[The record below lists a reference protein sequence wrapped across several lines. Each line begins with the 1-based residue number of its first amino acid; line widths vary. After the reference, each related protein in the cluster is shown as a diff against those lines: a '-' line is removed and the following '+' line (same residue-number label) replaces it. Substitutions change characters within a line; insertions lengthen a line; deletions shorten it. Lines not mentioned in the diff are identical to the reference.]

1 MARRLTALVAASA
14 AVLSMLVLTGAP
26 ASGITRH
33 LQRIAGVDRYQTA
46 VDLSVATYPEGA
58 NHAVIASGAA
68 FPDGLAAGPLAA
80 LRDGPVLLTTPDGL
94 PPQVATE
101 LQRLAVTEITV
112 VGGPAAVQDLV
123 LESIAAA
130 TGITPTRVSGPDR
143 YTTAALVS
151 QGFPGGT
158 PVYLASGVTFPDAL
172 AGGAAA
178 AAAGAPL
185 LLTPPDALPEAVV
198 AELTRL
204 APTEIRILGG
214 AAAVGTAVEERLRAL
229 SPSVLRIAGADRYA
243 TAATLATFGGA
254 RPAEALVTTG
264 RTFPDALASAGLAA
278 SRRAPILLTD
288 TRCAPNVTV
297 DTLRGLGWPDLTAIG
312 GTASVAPAAAS
323 VVPCTGIP
331 DGLLAPGV
339 TLTTQVLPGPRVVH
353 VITLDRRQGYDLR
366 TTTATGSLEGR
377 LHTSEIARRWNA
389 LAVVNGG
396 FFRPDGSPSHAF
408 AADGRLL
415 RWPGQVNT
423 LVGFDP
429 AKQTYGFFGRP
440 QATVELQLGAEVTGV
455 PLDLVNAGAPA
466 GEQTALLTPDSKG
479 ELPEGEWCRVVLT
492 SAGAPTI
499 GDDAVTRQP
508 YTTDSGTCS
517 SSPVPRTSDVLVA
530 PPGTVAGERLDNLTA
545 GDALFVRWRAH
556 TTDQGVLDLIG
567 ANATLV
573 FGGRVADEVLQGGG
587 TFYSLRAGRT
597 AIAQRGNGDLLLV
610 VVDGRQEGY
619 SIGMTPRELADHL
632 VTLGAHDAANL
643 DGGGSSA
650 MAVHGVLVNRPSD
663 PGGERSV
670 GSALVVVPRGTG
682 VPPPVA
688 GVGEPLI
695 DPDEEAAAA

>member
-1 MARRLTALVAASA
+1 MTRRLTAFLAAA
-14 AVLSMLVLTGAP
+14 AAALSMLVLTGAP

-46 VDLSVATYPEGA
+46 VDLSVATFPDGA
-58 NHAVIASGAA
+58 GHAVVASGAA

-80 LRDGPVLLTTPDGL
+80 RLEGPVLLTTPDGL
-94 PPQVATE
+94 PPQVADE
-101 LQRLAVTEITV
+101 LRRLAVTEITV
-112 VGGPAAVQDLV
+112 VGGPAAVQDVV
-123 LESIAAA
+123 LESITQA
-130 TGITPTRVSGPDR
+130 TGITPTRLSGPDR
-143 YTTAALVS
+143 YATAASAS
-151 QGFPGGT
+151 QAFPGGG

-178 AAAGAPL
+178 AAAGGPL
-185 LLTPPDALPEAVV
+185 LLTPPDGLPDVV
-198 AELTRL
+198 AAELTRL

-214 AAAVGTAVEERLRAL
+214 PAAVGAGVEERLRTF
-229 SPSVLRIAGADRYA
+229 SPSVLRIAGADRYS
-243 TAATLATFGGA
+243 TAAALATFGGA
-254 RPAEALVTTG
+254 RPTEVLVATG

-278 SRRAPILLTD
+278 SRGAPIVLTD

-297 DTLRGLGWPDLTAIG
+297 DTLRNLGWPDLTVIG
-312 GTASVAPAAAS
+312 GTVSVAPAAAGI
-323 VVPCTGIP
+323 VPCTGVP

-353 VITLDRRQGYDLR
+353 VLTLDRRQGYDVR
-366 TTTATGSLEGR
+366 TTTATGNLEGR

-389 LAVVNGG
+389 LAVVNGA

-408 AADGRLL
+408 ATGGRLL

-429 AKQTYGFFGRP
+429 AKITYGFFGRP
-440 QATVELQLGAEVTGV
+440 QATVELQLGVDATSV
-455 PLDLVNAGAPA
+455 PLDLVNAGPPA
-466 GEQTALLTPDSKG
+466 GEQTALLTADSTAALPD
-479 ELPEGEWCRVVLT
+479 GEWCHVVL
-492 SAGAPTI
+492 AGAGPPAV

-508 YTTDSGTCS
+508 YTTGTGTCS
-517 SSPVPRTSDVLVA
+517 SSPVPRGADVLVA

-545 GDALFVRWRAH
+545 GDGLVVRWRVH
-556 TTDQGVLDLIG
+556 PTDQGVLDLIG

-573 FGGRVADEVLQGGG
+573 FGGRVADEVLHGGG

-632 VTLGAHDAANL
+632 VGLGAHDAANL

-650 MAVHGVLVNRPSD
+650 MAVHGVLVSRPSD
-663 PGGERSV
+663 PGGERAV
-670 GSALVVVPRGTG
+670 GSALVVVPRGTP

-695 DPDEEAAAA
+695 DPDEDLVGA

>member
-1 MARRLTALVAASA
+1 VAASA
-14 AVLSMLVLTGAP
+14 AFLSVLVLAGAP

-33 LQRIAGVDRYQTA
+33 LQRIAGADRYQTA
-46 VDLSVATYPEGA
+46 VDLSVATFPEGA
-58 NHAVIASGAA
+58 GHAVIASGAA

-101 LQRLAVTEITV
+101 LQRLAVAEITV
-112 VGGPAAVQDLV
+112 VGGPAAVQDVV
-123 LESIAAA
+123 LESITAA
-130 TGITPTRVSGPDR
+130 TGITPTRVFGPDR

-151 QGFPGGT
+151 QAFPGAT
-158 PVYLASGVTFPDAL
+158 PVYVASGVTFPDAL

-185 LLTPPDALPEAVV
+185 VLTPPDALPEAVV
-198 AELTRL
+198 TELTRL

-214 AAAVGTAVEERLRAL
+214 GAAVGTAVEERLRTL

-254 RPAEALVTTG
+254 RPTEALVTTG

-278 SRRAPILLTD
+278 SRGAPILLTD

-297 DTLRGLGWPDLTAIG
+297 DTLRNLGWPDLTAIG
-312 GTASVAPAAAS
+312 GTASVTPAAAGI
-323 VVPCTGIP
+323 VPCTGIP

-353 VITLDRRQGYDLR
+353 ILTLDRRQGYDVR
-366 TTTATGSLEGR
+366 TTTATGNLEGR

-389 LAVVNGG
+389 LAVVNGA

-408 AADGRLL
+408 AMGGRLL

-429 AKQTYGFFGRP
+429 AKTTYGFFGRP
-440 QATVELQLGAEVTGV
+440 QATVELQLGADPTGI

-466 GEQTALLTPDSKG
+466 GEQTALLTPDSRA
-479 ELPEGEWCRVVLT
+479 ELPAGEWCRVLLT
-492 SAGAPTI
+492 STGAPTV

-508 YTTDSGTCS
+508 YSTGSGSCS
-517 SSPVPRTSDVLVA
+517 SEPVPRSADVLVA
-530 PPGTVAGERLDNLTA
+530 PPGTVAGERIDDLTA
-545 GDALFVRWRAH
+545 GKPLFVRWRAH

-670 GSALVVVPRGTG
+670 GSALVVVPRGTP
-682 VPPPVA
+682 VPAPVA

-695 DPDEEAAAA
+695 DPDEDAAAA